1 MSQATYTPEIGQEL
15 AALYAAG
22 FLIRDLP
29 LLGSWAPTPATFYL
43 WRTKHPEFARML
55 EEAEP
60 ARAQALAEQ
69 TIDIVD
75 TDPDPKAARNRMH
88 ARQWLASK
96 LNRQKYGEKVEV
108 AHTHT
113 LDMGAI
119 LAEAEAR
126 LVTSARILPTNEPH
140 LIEVNCI
147 PSQPV
152 ETLEELLA

>member
-1 MSQATYTPEIGQEL
+1 MSATLYTPEIGQEL

-29 LLGSWAPTPATFYL
+29 TLGEWAPTPGTFYL
-43 WRTKHPEFARML
+43 WRTKHADFAKML

-108 AHTHT
+108 AHTHMI
-113 LDMGAI
+113 DMGAV

-126 LVTSARILPTNEPH
+126 LLTSQRALPSSDSH
-140 LIEVNCI
+140 LIDVTCI
-147 PSQPV
+147 QVQPV